1 MRWSPRDAL
10 IVLDPLLNFQ
20 SVTAVMTS
28 SSKPARKTSK
38 SKSKASKSK
47 AKEAAAKASNELSLE
62 APTFQN
68 KVIDKKAL
76 KQLVAWA

>member
-1 MRWSPRDAL
+1 
-10 IVLDPLLNFQ
+10 
-20 SVTAVMTS
+20 MTS

-38 SKSKASKSK
+38 SKSKASK
-47 AKEAAAKASNELSLE
+47 AAEAPAAPSNELSRE

-76 KQLVAWA
+76 RSLVAWS